1 MIDRTLSHY
10 RILHKIGEGGMGE
23 VFLAEDTRLERKT
36 AIKLLSPTFSS
47 DPERLARFDR
57 EAKAVAA
64 LNHPNIVTI
73 YSVEQE
79 GDLRFLTME
88 LVEGSTLD
96 EIVPEEGC
104 PTEQFFD
111 IAIPLADAVAAAHGH
126 GVTHRDL
133 KPANVMV
140 NDEGRVKVLD
150 FGLAKLL
157 EEGRAKK
164 NAGYS
169 TETLTT
175 PGRVLGTIPYMSPEQ
190 LKGGEVDHRSD
201 VFSLGVL
208 LYEMATGERPFAGET
223 AAELISAILR
233 DEPARTIDLNFLLPE
248 EVGELIELCL
258 RKDPDDRIQSAHEIR
273 DRLLESM
280 RAVEL
285 EAAWISGDGAPA
297 RRVERS
303 ARSASG
309 LRRLV
314 STRTGLTVIPAIVF
328 GVNWVE
334 TAIERRVNEGSGL
347 GTPLGH
353 RISEALHGL
362 EGFYTFQH
370 HDATN
375 ALAVYGYSVSYF
387 FLFPLLVL
395 AVALAL
401 ARRSDLA
408 PYRVF
413 SFSIAGIYAL
423 SLPFFVFFPVPERW
437 AHPDSSA
444 TLLSDQW
451 TTSLIET
458 IRPISG
464 LDNSFPSFHVSLTVA
479 IVLICYLFRAR
490 MRTTVL
496 ALGMTVLLSTYVL
509 GIHWMA
515 DILAGAAVGVLGVFL
530 AVRLDRALA
539 GRTPAPAGA
548 GRI

>member
-1 MIDRTLSHY
+1 MIERTLSHY

-47 DPERLARFDR
+47 DPERVARFDR
-57 EAKAVAA
+57 EAKTVAA

-79 GDLRFLTME
+79 GDVRFLTME
-88 LVEGSTLD
+88 LIEGCTLD
-96 EIVPEEGC
+96 EVVPEMGC
-104 PTEQFFD
+104 SPEQFFD

-157 EEGRAKK
+157 EEGRTHETE
-164 NAGYS
+164 GYS

-175 PGRVLGTIPYMSPEQ
+175 AGRILGTIPYMSPEQ

-208 LYEMATGERPFAGET
+208 LYEMATGGRPFAGET
-223 AAELISAILR
+223 AAELISSILR
-233 DEPARTIDLNFLLPE
+233 DEPCSAIDLNLLLPE
-248 EVGELIELCL
+248 EVGEIIAMCL
-258 RKDPDDRIQSAHEIR
+258 RKDPDTRTQSAQEIR

-285 EAAWISGDGAPA
+285 AQARTSERAAPD
-297 RRVERS
+297 S
-303 ARSASG
+303 ARG
-309 LRRLV
+309 LRRLAW
-314 STRTGLTVIPAIVF
+314 TRIGLTAIPAIVF
-328 GVNWVE
+328 GMNWVE
-334 TAIERRVNEGSGL
+334 TAIERRVNEGSGV

-387 FLFPLLVL
+387 FLFPLLVI

-401 ARRSDLA
+401 ARRSELE

-413 SFSIAGIYAL
+413 SFSIAGVYAL

-437 AHPDSSA
+437 AHPGSGA

-451 TTSLIET
+451 TTRLIET

-479 IVLICYLFRAR
+479 IVLVCYLYRVR
-490 MRTTVL
+490 MKTTVL
-496 ALGMTVLLSTYVL
+496 ALGLTVMLSTYVL

-515 DILAGAAVGVLGVFL
+515 DILAGTAVGILGVFL
-530 AVRLDRALA
+530 GVRLDRALSA
-539 GRTPAPAGA
+539 RVSG
-548 GRI
+548 

>member
-1 MIDRTLSHY
+1 MTDRTLSHY

-36 AIKLLSPTFSS
+36 AIKLLRPTVSS
-47 DPERLARFDR
+47 NPERLARFDR
-57 EAKAVAA
+57 EAKAVAS

-79 GDLRFLTME
+79 GELRFLTME
-88 LVEGSTLD
+88 MVEGHTLD
-96 EIVPEEGC
+96 EIVPDSGC
-104 PTEQFFD
+104 SSEQFFD
-111 IAIPLADAVAAAHGH
+111 IAVPLADAVTAAHRH
-126 GVTHRDL
+126 GITHRDL

-140 NDEGRVKVLD
+140 SDEGRVKVLD

-157 EEGRAKK
+157 EEEGAKK
-164 NAGYS
+164 RPGDS
-169 TETLTT
+169 TATLTST
-175 PGRVLGTIPYMSPEQ
+175 GHVLGTIPYMSPEQ
-190 LKGGEVDHRSD
+190 VKGIEVDHRSD
-201 VFSLGVL
+201 VFSLGIL
-208 LYEMATGERPFAGET
+208 LYEMATGQRPFEGET
-223 AAELISAILR
+223 AAELISSILR
-233 DEPARTIDLNFLLPE
+233 DEPVPAIELNILVPR
-248 EVGELIELCL
+248 EVSEVIALCL
-258 RKDPDDRIQSAHEIR
+258 RKDPDERIQNAHEIR
-273 DRLLESM
+273 DLLLESI
-280 RAVEL
+280 RALEL
-285 EAAWISGDGAPA
+285 EEAWISGEGTAVGRAKRVPGAA
-297 RRVERS
+297 VGL
-303 ARSASG
+303 SG
-309 LRRLV
+309 LV
-314 STRTGLTVIPAIVF
+314 STRIGLTAIPAIVF

-334 TAIERRVNEGSGL
+334 TTIERAFSKGAGL

-362 EGFYTFQH
+362 EGFDTFQH

-375 ALAVYGYSVSYF
+375 ALAIYGYSVSYF
-387 FLFPLLVL
+387 FLFPLLVI

-423 SLPFFVFFPVPERW
+423 SLPFFIFFPVPERW
-437 AHPDSSA
+437 AYPESGA

-479 IVLICYLFRAR
+479 IILVCYLFRVR
-490 MRTTVL
+490 MRTVVL
-496 ALGMTVLLSTYVL
+496 TLGVTVLLSTYVL

-515 DILAGAAVGVLGVFL
+515 DILAGSAVGVIGVFL
-530 AVRLDRALA
+530 ATRLDRAL
-539 GRTPAPAGA
+539 PAH
-548 GRI
+548 